1 MLGTGADTPSVRWE
15 DAMFPTSHEGL
26 SGREQGG
33 CSHHPVMCHR
43 RSRNRLAMTARV
55 AGGGGE
61 RRAWAVDGAS
71 GATRADT
78 LGAAP
83 AAARKFGVPRV
94 GGGDVMAKNG

>member
-1 MLGTGADTPSVRWE
+1 
-15 DAMFPTSHEGL
+15 
-26 SGREQGG
+26 
-33 CSHHPVMCHR
+33 
-43 RSRNRLAMTARV
+43 MTARV

-61 RRAWAVDGAS
+61 RGAWAVDGAS
-71 GATRADT
+71 GAPRADA